1 MADCAKKWEKIRGE
15 YHKYIRFEK
24 RLSSNSVEAYMRDYE
39 EFMHYILRMYEV
51 APERVEPYMIE
62 RYLAWLYAQGR
73 SSSSQARR
81 LSGIK
86 SLYNYLLFSD
96 RIDQL
101 PTELVKAPK
110 PGRMLPDT
118 LTIEEIDALLR
129 TFDIT
134 TAKGSRD
141 SAIVEVL
148 YSCGLRVSEL
158 TSLRIEDLFFGEGF
172 IRVVGKGDK
181 QRIVPVSSAARD
193 KIQIYMEFR
202 RPKHRSEATLFLNN
216 RGTPLTRVMV
226 FNIIKGAANIA
237 GISKQISP
245 HTLRHSYATH
255 LLEGGANIREVQE
268 LLGHESIVTTEIYTH
283 LDNRRLRG
291 VVEDSFAN
299 VKLL

>member
-291 VVEDSFAN
+291 VVEDSFTN

>member
-1 MADCAKKWEKIRGE
+1 MADCAKKWEKIRAE
-15 YHKYIRFEK
+15 YHRYIRLEK
-24 RLSSNSVEAYMRDYE
+24 RLSSNSVDAYMRDFE

-51 APERVEPYMIE
+51 APEHVEPVMIE
-62 RYLAWLYAQGR
+62 RYLSWLYEQGR
-73 SSSSQARR
+73 SGASQARR

-86 SLYNYLLFSD
+86 SLYNFMLLSD

-101 PTELVKAPK
+101 PTELIKAPK
-110 PGRMLPDT
+110 PGRLLPDT
-118 LTIEEIDALLR
+118 LTLQEIDALIS

-134 TAKGSRD
+134 TAKGCRD

-158 TSLRIEDLFFGEGF
+158 TSLRLEDLFFGEGF

-193 KIQIYMEFR
+193 KIQLYMEFR
-202 RPKHRSEATLFLNN
+202 SPKQPSEPTLFLNN
-216 RGTPLTRVMV
+216 RGMPLTRVMV
-226 FNIIKGAANIA
+226 FNIIKGAANVA
-237 GISKQISP
+237 GIDKQISP

-255 LLEGGANIREVQE
+255 LLEGGANIRQVQE

-283 LDNRRLRG
+283 LDNKHLSR
-291 VVEDSFAN
+291 VVEDSFTN
-299 VKLL
+299 IDIL

>member
-1 MADCAKKWEKIRGE
+1 MAECAKKWEKIRGD
-15 YHKYIRFEK
+15 YYKYIRLEK
-24 RLSSNSVEAYMRDYE
+24 RLSSNSVEAYMRDYQ
-39 EFMHYILRMYEV
+39 EFMHYILRMYDV
-51 APERVEPYMIE
+51 APEQVEPHMIE
-62 RYLAWLYAQGR
+62 RYLGWLYSEGR
-73 SSSSQARR
+73 SGASQARR

-96 RIDQL
+96 RISQL

-158 TSLRIEDLFFGEGF
+158 TALRIDDLFFGEGY

-193 KIQIYMEFR
+193 KIQLYMEHR

-216 RGTPLTRVMV
+216 RGMPLTRVMV

-237 GISKQISP
+237 GINKQISP

-255 LLEGGANIREVQE
+255 LLEGGANIRQVQE

-283 LDNRRLRG
+283 LDNKHLRS
-291 VVEDSFAN
+291 VVEDSFAK
-299 VKLL
+299 VDLL

>member
-1 MADCAKKWEKIRGE
+1 MADCAKKWEKIRAE
-15 YHKYIRFEK
+15 YHRYIRLEK
-24 RLSSNSVEAYMRDYE
+24 RLSSNSIEAYMRDFE

-51 APERVEPYMIE
+51 APERVEGVMIE
-62 RYLAWLYAQGR
+62 RYLGWLYDQGR
-73 SSSSQARR
+73 SGASQARR

-86 SLYNYLLFSD
+86 SLYNFMLLTD
-96 RIDQL
+96 RIEQL
-101 PTELVKAPK
+101 PTELIKAPK
-110 PGRMLPDT
+110 PGRLLPDT
-118 LTIEEIDALLR
+118 LTLDEIDSLLS

-134 TAKGSRD
+134 TAKGCRD

-158 TSLRIEDLFFGEGF
+158 TSLRLQDLFFGEGF

-193 KIQIYMEFR
+193 KIQLYMEFR
-202 RPKHRSEATLFLNN
+202 TPKQRSEPTLFLNN

-226 FNIIKGAANIA
+226 FNIIKGAANLA
-237 GISKQISP
+237 GINKQISP

-255 LLEGGANIREVQE
+255 LLEGGANIRQVQE

-283 LDNRRLRG
+283 LDSKHLSR
-291 VVEDSFAN
+291 VVEDSFTN
-299 VKLL
+299 FDVL

>member
-1 MADCAKKWEKIRGE
+1 MADCAKKWEKIRAE
-15 YHKYIRFEK
+15 YHRYIRLEK
-24 RLSSNSVEAYMRDYE
+24 RLSSNSVEAYMRDFE

-51 APERVEPYMIE
+51 SPERVEGVMIE
-62 RYLAWLYAQGR
+62 RYLAWLYEQGR
-73 SSSSQARR
+73 SGASQARR
-81 LSGIK
+81 LSGVK
-86 SLYNYLLFSD
+86 SLYNFMLLTD
-96 RIDQL
+96 RIEQL
-101 PTELVKAPK
+101 PTELIKAPK
-110 PGRMLPDT
+110 PGRLLPDT
-118 LTIEEIDALLR
+118 LTLKEIDSLLS

-134 TAKGSRD
+134 TAKGCRD

-291 VVEDSFAN
+291 IVEDSFTN